1 MASRRILITGAS
13 KGIGRA
19 LSHRLASAG
28 HSPVG
33 LARTRPDDAPGEFV
47 TVDLSDNEAT
57 AAALDSVLA
66 DGPIDAVVN
75 NVGVVRAQML
85 GDIGLDDF
93 HHVHDLTVRTSIQTV
108 QAAIPGMRE
117 RGWGR
122 IVNISSVV
130 ALGGVAGRSAYGSSK
145 AALEHLTRMWALELA
160 PDGITVN
167 AVAPGPWR
175 PNSSARTIR
184 SDRRARRAIWRWCR

>member
-47 TVDLSDNEAT
+47 TVDLSDSEAT

-75 NVGVVRAQML
+75 NVGVVRAQLL

-93 HHVHDLTVRTSIQTV
+93 AHVHDLTVRTSIQTA

-145 AALEHLTRMWALELA
+145 AALEHLCLLYT
-160 PDGITVN
+160 
-167 AVAPGPWR
+167 
-175 PNSSARTIR
+175 
-184 SDRRARRAIWRWCR
+184 SDAADE